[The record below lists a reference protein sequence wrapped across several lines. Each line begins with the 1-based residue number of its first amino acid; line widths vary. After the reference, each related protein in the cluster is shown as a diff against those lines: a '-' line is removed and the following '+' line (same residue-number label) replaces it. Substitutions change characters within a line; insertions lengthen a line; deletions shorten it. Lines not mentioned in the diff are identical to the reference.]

1 MKRPLDRLVEALAPR
16 LAYLYIRLLRASMR
30 FESYNAEVLECVRE
44 DHGEYIMV
52 FWHSRWVMM
61 RYAHPYEK
69 LAVLASR
76 HRDAEMLVRV
86 LARLDVVMARGS
98 STRGG
103 MAGMREMLRRV
114 RDGYDLAITPDGP
127 RGPRRRIKDGVL
139 AAARFTGKPIVPV
152 GFGASRARRL
162 RSWDRTLVPFPFG
175 RGVFVYG
182 EPMLVPQDVDDDRLN
197 RMRGELERSL
207 DRVTDEADRAAGFP
221 IEEPR
226 PTVET
231 T

>member
-1 MKRPLDRLVEALAPR
+1 MKRPLDRLVEAIVPR
-16 LAYLYIRLLRASMR
+16 LAYVYIRLLRASMR
-30 FESYNAEVLECVRE
+30 FESRNAEVLDRVRA

-52 FWHSRWVMM
+52 FWHARWVLM

-86 LARLDVVMARGS
+86 LERLNVVMARGS

-103 MAGMREMLRRV
+103 MIGMREMLRHV

-127 RGPRRRIKDGVL
+127 RGPRRRVKDGVL
-139 AAARFTGKPIVPV
+139 AAGRFTGKPIVPV
-152 GFGASRARRL
+152 GFGASRARRI

-182 EPMLVPQDVDDDRLN
+182 EPFLVPADVDDERLE
-197 RMRGELERSL
+197 RMREELERAL

-221 IEEPR
+221 VEDPR
-226 PTVET
+226 PTLEAT
-231 T
+231 